1 MTRLR
6 VAVVDDSAL
15 CRAQLRRFLEVDGDI
30 EVVAEAE
37 NGERA
42 IELVA
47 THRVQLLLVDL
58 QMPRVDGHETITR
71 VMAHTPLP
79 ILVLTGTPLGPE
91 RKAVFE
97 SIRRGAL
104 DLAIKPSGS
113 DLRSQRELREAVR
126 RLAAI
131 PVVRHVAGKL
141 DAHPRHPVRPSVAPG
156 PDTSAPLVV
165 AIGSSA
171 GGPVALASLVG
182 ALAPDLKVAVLVV
195 QHLPAG
201 FSPAFAE
208 FLASRT
214 RLRVS
219 TVAERQPL
227 RCGHVYVAAGEF
239 HFGLSSLEHVG
250 PVAGGPQVGHVPS
263 ADVLFNTVASQARS
277 LGAGI
282 VLSGMGEDGK
292 QGLLALRRAG
302 GLCLAQ
308 DKESSA
314 VWGMPRAALEAGAVE
329 QALPPLALA
338 EVVTRWAR
346 SRRSVGP

>member
-15 CRAQLRRFLEVDGDI
+15 CRAQLRHFLEADGDI
-30 EVVAEAE
+30 EVVAEAPD
-37 NGERA
+37 GERA
-42 IELVA
+42 IDLVA
-47 THRVQLLLVDL
+47 AHRVQLLIVDL
-58 QMPRVDGHETITR
+58 QMPRVNGHETITR

-113 DLRSQRELREAVR
+113 DLQSQQRLREAVR
-126 RLAAI
+126 RLATI

-141 DAHPRHPVRPSVAPG
+141 EARPRHPVRPSVAPM
-156 PDTSAPLVV
+156 PDSASPLVV
-165 AIGSSA
+165 AVGSSA
-171 GGPVALASLVG
+171 GGPLALASFVG
-182 ALAPDLKVAVLVV
+182 ALAPDLAAAVLVV

-201 FSPAFAE
+201 FAPAFVD

-214 RLRVS
+214 RLRVAS
-219 TVAERQPL
+219 VSERQPL
-227 RCGHVYVAAGEF
+227 RPGHLYVAAGEF
-239 HFGLSSLEHVG
+239 HFGLCSAEQVG
-250 PVAGGPQVGHVPS
+250 PLPGGPRGGHVPS
-263 ADVLFNTVASQARS
+263 ADVLFGSVASHARS

-282 VLSGMGEDGK
+282 VLSGMGEDGTE
-292 QGLLALRRAG
+292 GLLALRRAG

-308 DKESSA
+308 DRETCA
-314 VWGMPRAALEAGAVE
+314 VWGMPRAALERGAVE

-338 EVVTRWAR
+338 DVVTRWAR
-346 SRRSVGP
+346 SRRSLGP